1 MITRHGN
8 KKREVMWVN
17 SKPTSTDIVPVLTE
31 RNAQQPMQ
39 EPLQQP
45 PPAMTT
51 CSDSHLCV
59 QKEAGDACAPSI
71 ESVDIDQGGSGD
83 FDLIKNRRRHNDI
96 IEAFRKEHGKDYFP
110 SNLIER
116 NYEYD
121 KVDLTTQL
129 RAWASATSSYKFRLL
144 L

>member
-71 ESVDIDQGGSGD
+71 ESVDIDQGGSGNLG
-83 FDLIKNRRRHNDI
+83 LIENRRRHMNRCVD
-96 IEAFRKEHGKDYFP
+96 
-110 SNLIER
+110 
-116 NYEYD
+116 EYQD
-121 KVDLTTQL
+121 
-129 RAWASATSSYKFRLL
+129 R
-144 L
+144 

>member
-1 MITRHGN
+1 MNTRHGD
-8 KKREVMWVN
+8 KKRKVMWGI
-17 SKPTSTDIVPVLTE
+17 SKATSTEKVSVLTE

-71 ESVDIDQGGSGD
+71 ESVDIDQGGS
-83 FDLIKNRRRHNDI
+83 
-96 IEAFRKEHGKDYFP
+96 
-110 SNLIER
+110 
-116 NYEYD
+116 
-121 KVDLTTQL
+121 
-129 RAWASATSSYKFRLL
+129 RAKR
-144 L
+144 